1 MELKNCIIA
10 RLKND
15 DKERYW
21 LLPDELLTSPDHA
34 KHVIGKYVIVQNMN
48 GYDLVYVEGIAILP
62 SKYRRGHKKVL
73 QILDLPK
80 LDNGLPF

>member
-1 MELKNCIIA
+1 MEFKTCIIA

-21 LLPDELLTSPDHA
+21 LLPDELLIQDDYKS
-34 KHVIGKYVIVQNMN
+34 VIGKHVIVQNMN
-48 GYDLVYVEGIAILP
+48 SYDLVYVEGIVILP
-62 SKYRRGHKKVL
+62 SKYRRGHKKVV

-80 LDNGLPF
+80 LDCGLPF